1 MGFGKKLEQKM
12 NEKGLKQADI
22 VRATGIPKTTLSSM
36 INNDNRKVDVE
47 YFIRICNILDCK
59 PEDFSEEILEAT
71 NIFAALT
78 ADEKTLLDGYRSFN
92 NKGKEKLLDIL
103 SDMMHLDRY
112 KK

>member
-1 MGFGKKLEQKM
+1 MKLGEKLNLIIKQKGM
-12 NEKGLKQADI
+12 TINQVAVEAN
-22 VRATGIPKTTLSSM
+22 IPPSSLYS
-36 INNDNRKVDVE
+36 IIRRNSTKVEIDS
-47 YFIRICNILDCK
+47 FIRICNILDCK